1 MTIQSKEERA
11 SGHASAIMAGAWLMV
26 TQEVTKDETSKFNS
40 NTSLQTY
47 MDQEATSAS

>member
-11 SGHASAIMAGAWLMV
+11 SGHASAITAGAWLMV
-26 TQEVTKDETSKFNS
+26 DQKVTKDETSKFNS